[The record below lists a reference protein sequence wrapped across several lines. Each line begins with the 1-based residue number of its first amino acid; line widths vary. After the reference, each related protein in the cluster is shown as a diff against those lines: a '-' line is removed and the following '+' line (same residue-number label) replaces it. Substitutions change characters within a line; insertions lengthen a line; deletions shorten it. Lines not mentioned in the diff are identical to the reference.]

1 MTGNIF
7 GIGKID
13 GADGSFFDKHSRK
26 IETITLKICA
36 QKKCVDKNQDK
47 TDSKN
52 DLLPQ
57 KYKGTAKSRT
67 VRECYAG

>member
-1 MTGNIF
+1 MGRMGVFSTNTAE
-7 GIGKID
+7 KL
-13 GADGSFFDKHSRK
+13 K
-26 IETITLKICA
+26 TITLKICA

>member
-36 QKKCVDKNQDK
+36 QKKMR
-47 TDSKN
+47 
-52 DLLPQ
+52 
-57 KYKGTAKSRT
+57 G
-67 VRECYAG
+67 